1 MSSIPPSMQTT
12 FPTFASLVWPRG
24 DQSGIAALRA
34 VLLALIG
41 SALLAVSAKIQVP
54 LPPVPLTMQT
64 LVVLLIGATFGWRLG
79 TATVLLYI
87 AEGMIGLPVFAN
99 TPPAVASPAYLLGP
113 TGGYLVGYVAA
124 AFIMGVLAER
134 GWDRSLLR
142 VTLMMAVGHLVIFA
156 FGLLWLT
163 HLVGPTKAWAVGA
176 APFMAGTIL
185 KTALAAALMKGAWS
199 LARR

>member
-1 MSSIPPSMQTT
+1 
-12 FPTFASLVWPRG
+12 
-24 DQSGIAALRA
+24 
-34 VLLALIG
+34 
-41 SALLAVSAKIQVP
+41 
-54 LPPVPLTMQT
+54 MQT

-199 LARR
+199 LVRADPA

>member
-1 MSSIPPSMQTT
+1 MTST
-12 FPTFASLVWPRG
+12 
-24 DQSGIAALRA
+24 
-34 VLLALIG
+34 VLGSRFSVLGSRL
-41 SALLAVSAKIQVP
+41 SALGVVGFAIALAAAAQVAIP
-54 LPPVPLTMQT
+54 LPGTPVPMTLQP
-64 LVVLLIGATFGWRLG
+64 LVVVLAGMMLGPTLGA
-79 TATVLLYI
+79 ASMVLYL
-87 AEGMIGLPVFAN
+87 AAGAMGAPVFA
-99 TPPAVASPAYLLGP
+99 PGGLPGVARLLGP

-163 HLVGPTKAWAVGA
+163 HLVGPAKAWAVGA

-199 LARR
+199 LVRL